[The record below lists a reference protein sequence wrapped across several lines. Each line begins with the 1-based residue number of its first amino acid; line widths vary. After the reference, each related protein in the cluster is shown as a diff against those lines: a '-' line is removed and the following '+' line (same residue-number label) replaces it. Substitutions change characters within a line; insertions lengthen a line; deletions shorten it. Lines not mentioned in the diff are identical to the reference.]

1 MTTARQ
7 VFMKG
12 WDVVGGA
19 FIKALLER
27 TEGYFVRNFYQ
38 SQNANEENAWF

>member
-1 MTTARQ
+1 MKNDTTARQ

-27 TEGYFVRNFYQ
+27 TEGYFVRNFY
-38 SQNANEENAWF
+38 